1 MVILVLMRTVIVDY
15 GRILLLV
22 AACCCCETMAAQ
34 TPAGYSF
41 EFYNSAHGLP
51 SSEIIALAKDSK
63 GFLWIGTSAGISRY
77 DGYEFYNYN
86 RSKEGDLLGYVNV
99 LVADRDDKVWI
110 GTDAGLFC
118 HSGDEIKKVSAA
130 SHLPQGVNDI
140 LLESDGTAWLATEN
154 GPVKIGLGKTQT
166 GPAENIQLANYVLPQ
181 WNHKNQTPDD
191 RRIEHIKKAADGTV
205 YMSDQQRVFMLKEN
219 SVELLHTMTDHGDP
233 ILSLFPISRSLLFFN
248 TGETE
253 IHKVENG
260 MHTNIQHA
268 ALYKPGVDDE
278 LTGEWH
284 VGSSGLYYFH
294 PQTATASRYINIL
307 EPGVEVPRAMLKDN
321 NFFWVASNTGLIK
334 IKPSLFTQYDAGSII
349 PWHQD
354 YYSFLQLKNGTL
366 LLGANRGHLVE
377 KKSIDFKLVQK
388 SIVPSAEIKCLY
400 EDESGQLWVGSGYQ
414 GLALISKNQVQRFTV
429 ENGLHDNSFSQF
441 LKTSKG
447 KLYAIGDHGMSEIL
461 VDKNGAVSFKKYY
474 YASTVSKHAK
484 FYSGIELP
492 DGSILTG
499 GEEGLFCL
507 KNDSLRPVLIDKKT
521 IPVKCIIKD
530 GYDTIWIATDGEGI
544 WQCVYNNKNDLE
556 IVRQLT
562 EADGLRTSHYL
573 SLLADKENNIWA
585 ASPKGLTFIGRH
597 GKYKDNIINFD
608 QWDGFTKP
616 GYYTITLYQDRDSV
630 IWAGTTFGFT
640 SFKPGAAFFSA
651 DVPAVFING
660 IQSLKNPEAITDTN
674 NSYSY
679 NNNAFHFSFAALDYA
694 NQENIRYFYKLDGL
708 DTNWTDA
715 GALRNVTYENLSPR
729 SYTFRVKAINNKGR
743 WSEKD
748 ATYSFHI
755 TPPFWQKGWFLLL
768 SVGIALGLLLLFIKL
783 REAKQAKLRKAEQQA
798 TEKEMEVLRLSKD
811 VATSQLTALR
821 MQMNPH
827 FIFNALNSIQYY
839 ILQGNVV
846 EANKYLSKFS
856 KLQREILH
864 CSNQPFISL
873 EKELEI
879 LTAYLQLEQHRFGGN
894 FTYKI
899 DMTEE
904 IEPVEIMIPPM
915 ILQPFVE
922 NSIWHGLMP
931 VQTER
936 MLSIYFELESDDILL
951 VAIRDNGIGRAA
963 STRLKGGGQINSE
976 HESKGMLMIK
986 QRLQLLQQQYD
997 KPFDVSIS
1005 DITDT
1010 KGDVMGTHVELTF
1023 FIGNKTS

>member
-1 MVILVLMRTVIVDY
+1 MRNVTANYV
-15 GRILLLV
+15 RILLF
-22 AACCCCETMAAQ
+22 MATFCGCKTITAQ
-34 TPAGYSF
+34 TSARYSF

-63 GFLWIGTSAGISRY
+63 GFLWIGTSAGISWY
-77 DGYEFYNYN
+77 DGYEFHNYS

-99 LVADRDDKVWI
+99 LVADRNNNVWI

-118 HSGDEIKKVSAA
+118 HSGTEIIKISTT
-130 SHLPQGVNDI
+130 SDLPQGINDI
-140 LLESDGTAWLATEN
+140 LLESEGTAWLATEN
-154 GPVKIGLGKTQT
+154 GPVKVRLDKTQIDK
-166 GPAENIQLANYVLPQ
+166 AEKIQLANHILPQ
-181 WNHKNQTPDD
+181 WNHKNQTKDD
-191 RRIEHIKKAADGTV
+191 RRIEHIRKTADGTI
-205 YMSDQQRVFMLKEN
+205 YMCDRYRVFVLKEN
-219 SVELLHTMTDHGDP
+219 SIELLHTMSNHGDP
-233 ILSLFPISRSLLFFN
+233 ILSLFPISRSTLFFN

-260 MHTNIQHA
+260 IHTNIQHK
-268 ALYKPGVDDE
+268 ALYKPGVDDQ
-278 LTGEWH
+278 LAGEWH
-284 VGSSGLYYFH
+284 IGSSGLYYFH
-294 PQTATASRYINIL
+294 PQTATASRYINII
-307 EPGVEVPRAMLKDN
+307 EQGVEGPRTMLKDN
-321 NFFWVASNTGLIK
+321 NIFWVASNVGLIK
-334 IKPSLFTQYDAGSII
+334 IKPALFTPYDAASII

-366 LLGANRGHLVE
+366 LLGANRGHLME
-377 KKSIDFKLVQK
+377 KKDTGFTFFRRN
-388 SIVPSAEIKCLY
+388 IVPSAEIKCLY
-400 EDESGQLWVGSGYQ
+400 EDETGLWVGSGYQ
-414 GLALISKNQVQRFTV
+414 GLALINNTQVKRFTV

-447 KLYAIGDHGMSEIL
+447 KLYAIGDHGVSEIL
-461 VDKNGAVSFKKYY
+461 VDHNGVVSFKKYY
-474 YASTVSKHAK
+474 YASTISKHAK
-484 FYSGIELP
+484 FYSGIEWP
-492 DGSILTG
+492 DGSILMG
-499 GEEGLFCL
+499 GEEGLYRL
-507 KNDSLRPVLIDKKT
+507 KNDSLHPVIIDKKT
-521 IPVKCIIKD
+521 IPVKSIIKD
-530 GYDTIWIATDGEGI
+530 NQETVWMATDGDGVL
-544 WQCVYNNKNDLE
+544 QCVFNNSNELE

-562 EADGLRTSHYL
+562 EADGLNTSNYL

-585 ASPKGLTFIGRH
+585 ASPKGLTFIGRQ
-597 GKYKDNIINFD
+597 GKYKGNILNFD
-608 QWDGFTKP
+608 QWDGFPKP
-616 GYYTITLYQDRDSV
+616 GYYTITLYQDQDSV
-630 IWAGTTFGFT
+630 IWVGTTFGFT
-640 SFKPGAAFFSA
+640 SFKPGTAFFSGA
-651 DVPAVFING
+651 SPVVYING
-660 IQSLKNPEAITDTN
+660 IKPIKNSGAVTDSS
-674 NSYSY
+674 NSYAY

-715 GALRNVTYENLSPR
+715 GALRNVTYENLPPHP
-729 SYTFRVKAINNKGR
+729 YTFRVKALNNKGR

-755 TPPFWQKGWFLLL
+755 RPPFWQKGWFILL
-768 SVGIALGLLLLFIKL
+768 SAGIAITLLRLFIKL
-783 REAKQAKLRKAEQQA
+783 REAKQARLRKAEQQA
-798 TEKEMEVLRLSKD
+798 IEKEMELLRLSKD

-827 FIFNALNSIQYY
+827 FIFNALNSIQHY

-864 CSNQPFISL
+864 CSDQQFISL

-879 LTAYLQLEQHRFGGN
+879 LTAYLQLEQYRFGGN

-899 DMTEE
+899 NMTEE

-951 VAIRDNGIGRAA
+951 VAVRDNGIGRTA
-963 STRLKGGGQINSE
+963 SVRLKSSGQLNRE
-976 HESKGMLMIK
+976 YESKGMLMVK

-997 KPFDVSIS
+997 KPFEVAIS
-1005 DITDT
+1005 DITDI
-1010 KGDVMGTHVELTF
+1010 KGDVMGTLVELKF
-1023 FIGNKTS
+1023 FIGNKQS